1 MSDWITDR
9 LPTKEDGDALGLVW
23 LSLDFIAPVTERWE
37 QIHPGEPWQPTN
49 RPKPYVKPKR
59 FDVTCKSDGASWL
72 VFDTL
77 THNEVADP
85 IPTREAAERIADIY
99 NEVMP

>member
-37 QIHPGEPWQPTN
+37 QIHPGEPWMPVD
-49 RPKPYVKPKR
+49 RPAPYVKPKR
-59 FDVTCKSDGASWL
+59 FVVWEEHGAYAVRLCDEKVTPRYAYG
-72 VFDTL
+72 
-77 THNEVADP
+77 
-85 IPTREAAERIADIY
+85 IPTREAAKRIAQIFE
-99 NEVMP
+99 EVMP